1 MSRVRLAA
9 LALAASA
16 AMVPVGASAAENE
29 GLCTAT
35 SYRGARFVVCEIDL
49 RAFRIDLRWRDSTGT
64 PYGSL
69 RTLEAALE
77 REGVSPLLLMNAGM
91 YSDTLAPIGLYVE
104 GGEEFV
110 AANTNEGPGNFHL
123 LPNGVFYAS
132 GDTAGVMETHAYL
145 EARPEADI
153 ATQSGPMLVIEG
165 AIHPAFLPDGTSRK
179 IRDGIGVRDDGHVVV
194 VAIARNPVN
203 FDSFARLFRDELGC
217 DDALF
222 LDGTISQLWS
232 PQTGS
237 IGNPFGTRLG
247 PMLAVLPRE

>member
-1 MSRVRLAA
+1 
-9 LALAASA
+9 
-16 AMVPVGASAAENE
+16 
-29 GLCTAT
+29 
-35 SYRGARFVVCEIDL
+35 
-49 RAFRIDLRWRDSTGT
+49 
-64 PYGSL
+64 
-69 RTLEAALE
+69 
-77 REGVSPLLLMNAGM
+77 
-91 YSDTLAPIGLYVE
+91 
-104 GGEEFV
+104 
-110 AANTNEGPGNFHL
+110 
-123 LPNGVFYAS
+123 
-132 GDTAGVMETHAYL
+132 
-145 EARPEADI
+145 
-153 ATQSGPMLVIEG
+153 MLVIEG